1 MFRVSE
7 GSRSRQEP
15 AEVFLGPD
23 DLLVIRKLTED
34 NIITSHHDD

>member
-7 GSRSRQEP
+7 GSRSGRNRGG
-15 AEVFLGPD
+15 VLGSD